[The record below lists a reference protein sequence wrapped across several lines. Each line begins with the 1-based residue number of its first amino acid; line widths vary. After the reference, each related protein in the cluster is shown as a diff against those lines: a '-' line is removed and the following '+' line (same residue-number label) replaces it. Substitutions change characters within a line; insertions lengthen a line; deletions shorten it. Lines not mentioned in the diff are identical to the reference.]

1 MQYTESNLALAVLH
15 DGLPFPLVIA
25 RYTPTLTIDLPSG
38 TLTLPLQSLPAL
50 FTAIPDPRTA
60 RGRRFALVS
69 LLSAT
74 LAALLCNHLSQL
86 AAAQWLA
93 DLSPAAQA
101 ALGFRPGHTPHPSTF
116 NRTLRRLDP
125 AALAT
130 ALHAFFDPPPPTPRP
145 RGSQGVACDGKAQC
159 GRFHYS
165 PLVPGTASVHEISAF
180 CAELGVVL
188 AACAVSG
195 CEEKAAAELNSAPAL
210 LAQVHWA
217 GRVLTGDAL
226 WCQRNLCAQVV
237 AAGGDYL
244 LTVKANQGHLL
255 DQVHAWFAPH
265 APRRYG
271 FADPP
276 TDHRE
281 TATRDDGHG
290 RCEIRYL
297 CATAELAALLDW
309 PHVAQVFM
317 VIRSWARKGE
327 VKQEIHWGITSLPAG
342 VADVERLLEL
352 RRGHWR
358 IENSLHYIKDQ
369 TLREDAS
376 PIHKGEGP
384 AIMSVLRD
392 MVVSLVH
399 QAGYQQVAAR
409 LRHYSRHPLEALTL
423 LGLPLPE
430 NA

>member
-1 MQYTESNLALAVLH
+1 MQYTESNLALAARH
-15 DGLPFPLVIA
+15 DGLPFPVVLA
-25 RYTPTLTIDLPSG
+25 HYTPTLTVHLPSG

-50 FTAIPDPRTA
+50 FTTIPDPRQP

-69 LLSAT
+69 LLSAI

-101 ALGFRPGHTPHPSTF
+101 ALGFRPGITPHQSTF

-125 AALAT
+125 AALAA
-130 ALHAFFDPPPPTPRP
+130 ALHDFFDPSPASPRP
-145 RGSQGVACDGKAQC
+145 RGSQGVGCDGKAQRA
-159 GRFHYS
+159 RFHYT
-165 PLVPGTASVHEISAF
+165 PLAPGMASVHEISAF
-180 CAELGVVL
+180 CAELGLVL

-195 CEEKAAAELNSAPAL
+195 TEEKAAAELNSAPAL
-210 LAQVHWA
+210 LAQVQWA

-226 WCQRNLCAQVV
+226 WCQRSLCAQVV

-244 LTVKANQGHLL
+244 LTVKANQGHVL
-255 DQVHAWFAPH
+255 DQVQAWFAPH
-265 APRRYG
+265 AARRYG
-271 FADPP
+271 FAEPP
-276 TDHRE
+276 EDRRE

-297 CATAELAALLDW
+297 CATADLAGVLDW
-309 PHVAQVFM
+309 PQVAQVFM
-317 VIRSWARKGE
+317 VIRTWECKGA

-358 IENSLHYIKDQ
+358 IENSLHYVKDQ
-369 TLREDAS
+369 TLGEDAS
-376 PIHKGEGP
+376 QIHKEQGP
-384 AIMSVLRD
+384 AIMSLLRD

-399 QAGYQQVAAR
+399 QAGSHQVAAR
-409 LRHYSRHPLEALTL
+409 LRYYSRHPMEALTL
-423 LGLPLPE
+423 LGLPLAE